1 MTTLTLDIPTDEPVI
16 RFERVVG
23 APPELVFRAMTEAE
37 HLPHWWGPR
46 GSTMTACEVDL
57 RVGGGYRFV
66 LGSGQDQAA
75 FHGEY
80 REIDPPRRVVQ
91 TSVYEGAPDHEAVE
105 TMTLE
110 PVEGGTLLRGET
122 RHASIAARDAHVAS
136 GMEGGM
142 RETYERLDELLE
154 TLRSLTPTA

>member
-16 RFERVVG
+16 RFERFVA

-46 GSTMTACEVDL
+46 GTRMRACEIDL
-57 RVGGGYRFV
+57 RVGGSYRFV
-66 LGSGQDQAA
+66 LAAGQDEAA
-75 FHGEY
+75 FHGTY

-91 TSVYEGAPDHEAVE
+91 TLVYEGAPDHEAVE

-110 PVEGGTLLRGET
+110 AVPGGTLLRGET
-122 RHASIAARDAHVAS
+122 RHASLGARDDHVAS

-142 RETYERLDELLE
+142 RETYERLDELLA
-154 TLRSLTPTA
+154 TLRTLSPAT

>member
-16 RFERVVG
+16 RFERFVA
-23 APPELVFRAMTEAE
+23 APPDLVFSVMTDPQ
-37 HLPHWWGPR
+37 HLPSWWGPR
-46 GSTMTACEVDL
+46 GGEMTTCEVDL

-66 LGSGQDQAA
+66 LAGGGGEAA
-75 FHGEY
+75 FHGTY

-91 TSVYEGAPDHEAVE
+91 TFVYEGAPEHEAVE
-105 TMTLE
+105 TMVLE

-122 RHASIAARDAHVAS
+122 RHASFEARDGHVAS

-142 RETYERLDELLE
+142 RETYERLDELLAS
-154 TLRSLTPTA
+154 LRTPA